1 MNGLKPVAII
11 TGASSGIGTALARV
25 FAANGHQLVLVG
37 RQQDQLN
44 AVADEIAA
52 TGAGA
57 RPLVIALD
65 LARMDT
71 PARIAHELG
80 GRGLEAAYVVN
91 NAGYGIIGDA
101 HEGDRAE
108 QLGMIDV
115 NARALTELSLR
126 FLDSVTR
133 HRGGIL
139 NVSSV
144 SAYMPGPGMAL
155 YHATK
160 AYVVSFTEA
169 LHTELAPL
177 GVRVSVLC
185 PGPVPTKFQ
194 ERAGI
199 ELRLPRFV
207 THSADWVAQQGYN
220 GLMKNKRVVIP
231 GFTNKLMRFM
241 AATAPR
247 WLLLRAIHGSM
258 KRFRAEPRWPRPR

>member
-1 MNGLKPVAII
+1 MNGLKPVALI
-11 TGASSGIGTALARV
+11 TGASSGIGSALARV

-37 RQQDQLN
+37 RRQDDLN
-44 AVADEIAA
+44 ALAEEIAA
-52 TGAGA
+52 TRNGA

-91 NAGYGIIGDA
+91 NAGYGIVGDA
-101 HEGDRAE
+101 HECDRAE

-126 FLDSVTR
+126 FIDSITR

-144 SAYMPGPGMAL
+144 SGFMPGPGMAL

-177 GVRVSVLC
+177 GVRVSVRC
-185 PGPVPTKFQ
+185 PGPVPTKFHA
-194 ERAGI
+194 RAGM
-199 ELRLPRFV
+199 ELRVPRFI
-207 THSADWVAQQGYN
+207 THSAEWIAQQGYD

-231 GFTNKLMRFM
+231 GWSTKMMRFM
-241 AATAPR
+241 VITAPR
-247 WLLLRAIHGSM
+247 WLLLRAVHGSM
-258 KRFRAEPRWPRPR
+258 

>member
-1 MNGLKPVAII
+1 MNGLKPVALI
-11 TGASSGIGTALARV
+11 TGASSGIGSALARV

-37 RQQDQLN
+37 RRLDDLN
-44 AVADEIAA
+44 ALADELAA
-52 TGAGA
+52 TRNGA

-71 PARIAHELG
+71 PARIAHEMG
-80 GRGLEAAYVVN
+80 ARGLEAAYVVN

-144 SAYMPGPGMAL
+144 AAYMPGPGMAL

-160 AYVVSFTEA
+160 AYVVSFSEA

-199 ELRLPRFV
+199 ELRLPGFL
-207 THSADWVAQQGYN
+207 THSAEWVAQQGYK

-231 GFTNKLMRFM
+231 GWSNKVMRYLVT
-241 AATAPR
+241 TAPR
-247 WLLLRAIHGSM
+247 RLLLRAVHRSM
-258 KRFRAEPRWPRPR
+258 RHFSARPRWPRLR